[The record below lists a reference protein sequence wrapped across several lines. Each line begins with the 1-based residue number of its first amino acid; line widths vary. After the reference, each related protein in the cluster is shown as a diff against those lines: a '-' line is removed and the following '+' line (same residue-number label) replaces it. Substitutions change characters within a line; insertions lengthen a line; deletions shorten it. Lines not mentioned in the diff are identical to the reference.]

1 MFQFV
6 QFLRKKWTEYSPSS
20 GAKGTVTD
28 ELCTKPAGLVLA
40 DFYNALVEQ
49 QAINDINNWQNMTDE
64 QLDFFGNKFFIP
76 RVQGA
81 VAAGSIRIFFDAKQ
95 DIEITSTLN
104 AQSNTGLLYK
114 AVMPSIISKNSMQIS
129 NDTSAKYYVDVLI
142 QALFAG
148 ANYNVD
154 INQITSLVNASFTY
168 KKVTNPEKISGGSVR
183 ETNEQYAQRLVY
195 SINDRS
201 MMNKRSLFANLRTY
215 FPYVS
220 SVYVAAPSDK
230 YMTRDLVQ
238 ALDLS
243 VPLKKSEFL
252 GKIQGDNSVN
262 NSAYWGTF
270 PPEAGSVGAAFRDP
284 LSIYSTYQFPQSI
297 EPINL
302 DARADVGLHGYPLTQ
317 EATTQ
322 MYQGLYFDD
331 YRNFMSVQTSDL
343 FNIINE
349 NVSTTAITSPSSD
362 WIIGA
367 NGRQNGDYGQLKA
380 GLGNIN
386 IVQFQ
391 NNNITISAGSANTVT
406 VSKDIKKRVGIKLSG
421 TFKTPATES
430 SYNGGLQFMV
440 AGVDNIDDNSINA
453 FTGIGF
459 GIRITGPS
467 TGEGG
472 AANAMVYFA
481 HSERY
486 GAGQIFAAHDDFVG
500 NSVNGFIST
509 GGINALAEKESKLTP
524 GAEYSFEFCLNDDL
538 SLSLYLKKVSPEGND
553 PDDKFKPW
561 PLSPTVLNPFSKSIN
576 DINSQNYGTLMRVT
590 LDTKSMENTTDQWII
605 SNLKAF
611 DIASHRAN
619 ALFIFDV
626 QDLEAPLSI
635 SFRGSASGSINQSVG
650 SGYSVYI
657 WDTEQESPAGGTT
670 ALSIGGWSILE
681 DISNP
686 TGLKDSITTNLVQN
700 LANIDQYVI
709 ESRFGTSIILLAVAT
724 GSSEAKIK
732 ANGNLMDDIYSS
744 IDIDY
749 VKIES
754 ELINQYH
761 ANNKSDVYVCTV
773 QNEENLDTVI
783 TVVDK
788 GPSESFF
795 LLNKANGFT
804 TPIES
809 IKTVSISN
817 NGLVETLAE
826 NTYKI
831 IRSDVKNINSI
842 YETMY
847 LSLDNKSI
855 NEITIEYSAYRNI
868 NDLQNFY
875 NSSEFSR
882 LFGNILVRHKF
893 PCYLNINILYTGLS
907 AEEVVID
914 AVKTYVDANNDG
926 IFSIPDMISYLYNQN
941 IVNNVQIP
949 LTISYSQYDDN
960 MNIVTGSFTNTL
972 QIRTIDFFRIQN
984 ITANKL

>member
-1 MFQFV
+1 MFNFV
-6 QFLRKKWTEYSPSS
+6 QFLRHKWQEYSDSS

-28 ELCTKPAGLVLA
+28 ELAVKPAGLVLA
-40 DFYNALVEQ
+40 DFYNALAEQ
-49 QAINDINNWQNMTDE
+49 QAINDITNWQNMTDE

-76 RVQGA
+76 RVQGE
-81 VAAGSIRIFFDAKQ
+81 VATGSIRIFFDAKQ

-104 AQSNTGLLYK
+104 AQSDTGLLYK
-114 AVMPSIISKNSMQIS
+114 AIMPSIISKNSMQIS

-148 ANYNVD
+148 SNYNVD
-154 INQITSLVNASFTY
+154 INQITSLINASFTY
-168 KKVTNPEKISGGSVR
+168 KKITNPEKIAGGSIR
-183 ETNEQYAQRLVY
+183 ETNEQYAQRLLY

-220 SVYVAAPSDK
+220 SVYVAAPGDK

-243 VPLKKSEFL
+243 IPLKKSEFL

-262 NSAYWGTF
+262 NSAYYGTF
-270 PPEAGSVGAAFRDP
+270 PPEAGSIGAAFKGP

-302 DARADVGLHGYPLTQ
+302 ASDEVGLHGYPLTQ

-331 YRNFMSVQTSDL
+331 YRNFMSVKTADL

-349 NVSTTAITSPSSD
+349 NISTTAITSPNSD

-367 NGRQNGDYGQLKA
+367 NGRQNGDYGQLKS
-380 GLGNIN
+380 GLGNID
-386 IVQFQ
+386 IVKFQ
-391 NNNITISAGSANTVT
+391 NNNITISAGSANTIT
-406 VSKDIKKRVGIKLSG
+406 VSKDINKRVGVKLSG
-421 TFKTPATES
+421 TFKTPSTES
-430 SYNGGLQFMV
+430 SYNGGLQFMI
-440 AGVDNIDDNSINA
+440 AGIDNVDDNSINA

-459 GIRITGPS
+459 GIRIVGPS

-486 GAGQIFAAHDDFVG
+486 GSGQIFAAHDDFIG
-500 NSVNGFIST
+500 NSAHGFLSMSN
-509 GGINALAEKESKLTP
+509 INALAEKESKLTP
-524 GAEYSFEFCLNDDL
+524 GSEYNFEFCLNDDL

-553 PDDKFKPW
+553 ADDKFRPW
-561 PLSPTVLNPFSKSIN
+561 FLSPTVLNAFQVSIM
-576 DINSQNYGTLMRVT
+576 DPNSTNYGTLMRVT
-590 LDTKSMENTTDQWII
+590 LDTKSMENATDQWIV

-611 DIASHRAN
+611 DIAPHRAN

-670 ALSIGGWSILE
+670 ALSIGGWSILD

-700 LANIDQYVI
+700 IANIDQYII
-709 ESRFGTSIILLAVAT
+709 ESRFGKSIILLASTT
-724 GSSEAKIK
+724 GTSEAKIK
-732 ANGNLMDDIYSS
+732 ANGNLADDIYSS

-773 QNEENLDTVI
+773 QNAENLDTVT

-795 LLNKANGFT
+795 LLNKKNGFT

-831 IRSDVKNINSI
+831 IRSDIKNINSI
-842 YETMY
+842 YETIY
-847 LSLDNKSI
+847 LSLDNKSV
-855 NEITIEYSAYRNI
+855 NEVTIEYSAYRNI

-882 LFGNILVRHKF
+882 LFGDILVRHKF
-893 PCYLNINILYTGLS
+893 PCYLDINILYTGLS
-907 AEEVVID
+907 AAEVVID
-914 AVKTYVDANNDG
+914 SIKTYVDANNDG
-926 IFSIPDMISYLYNQN
+926 VFSIPDMISYLYNQN

-960 MNIVTGSFTNTL
+960 MNIITDSFSNTL
-972 QIRTIDFFRIQN
+972 QIRTIDFFRIKN
-984 ITANKL
+984 ITASKL